1 MSEQTE
7 NPKTIA
13 VFAREYYETSITREP
28 VELNLENYPE
38 LEGMTI
44 QESIDYVESNASEMK
59 PTNDE
64 FGYDSL
70 EEQLNDMDIR
80 REKITNESQEIN
92 AVEKMF

>member
-7 NPKTIA
+7 TPKTIA

>member
-13 VFAREYYETSITREP
+13 VFAREYYETSITKEP
-28 VELNLENYPE
+28 VELNLEDYPE
-38 LEGMTI
+38 LEGMSKE
-44 QESIDYVESNASEMK
+44 ESIDYVEFNASKMK

-80 REKITNESQEIN
+80 RDKITNETQ
-92 AVEKMF
+92 